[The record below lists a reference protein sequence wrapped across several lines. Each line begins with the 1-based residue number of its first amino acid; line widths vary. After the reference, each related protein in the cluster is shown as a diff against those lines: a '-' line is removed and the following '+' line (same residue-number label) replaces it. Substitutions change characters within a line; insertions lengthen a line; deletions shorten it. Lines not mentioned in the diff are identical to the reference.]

1 MEVAYILKL
10 FCMKIQTWLVF
21 TVLVGIVSSC
31 KSGIMHKENTAGNKA
46 FVLEMIG
53 QKKQLTDYPE
63 RASDSMVVYEPSSLP
78 FGGTYRGMKAFEQF
92 YPKVR
97 EFYDFKH
104 FDLLNVY
111 ADEDKVFAISKAAIA
126 NSDGNIL
133 LNEQFTFREG
143 KVVEVRLYIYDYQG
157 QPIHRLIDQ
166 AGQAG
171 RKRRD

>member
-1 MEVAYILKL
+1 MQV
-10 FCMKIQTWLVF
+10 QTWLFF
-21 TVLVGIVSSC
+21 TIMVGIVGSC
-31 KSGIMHKENTAGNKA
+31 KSAIMQKEDTTGNKA

-53 QKKQLTDYPE
+53 QKKQLTDYPD

-126 NSDGNIL
+126 GTDGSIL
-133 LNEQFTFREG
+133 LCEQFTFKEG
-143 KVVEVRLYIYDYQG
+143 KIIEVRLYIYDYDS
-157 QPIHRLIDQ
+157 QPIHQLIEQ
-166 AGQAG
+166 TKQG
-171 RKRRD
+171 RSVEKPVHT